1 MRWLLLVVVTAC
13 GFSTRITAGD
23 GDGGPG
29 DGPDAD
35 PDAADGATQGGCRA
49 VEIESMSAQNCVL
62 RSDGE
67 VRCWGRNEDGAIGVP
82 SPNTCMSGD
91 ACVRTPTKVTLPEV
105 IVQLGLGD
113 RHSCAMSA
121 TKMYCWGSN
130 SNGQFG
136 DNSTN
141 SATAPREIGLRAGA
155 TAVRGGDFHTCSLN
169 AASVRCSGRNQF
181 GEIGDMSTTQRD
193 TPTAAGLAGVVSAIG
208 AGFHHTCAIV
218 GGAVSCWGQNT
229 SAQVDTTGNT
239 PVTSPRTVGVAS
251 ATAVVG
257 GTAHTCALISDGSLR
272 CWGAN
277 TNGQLG
283 VGDTSPHTGPQTL
296 GLTGVSQLVAG
307 ANHSCALA
315 GTGVWCW
322 GEGYTNAPAQI
333 NFGGAAASAV
343 SAGSYH
349 DCAIM
354 TDGTVRCWGVN
365 SFGQLGNNSTQT
377 SATPVQAV
385 VCP

>member
-1 MRWLLLVVVTAC
+1 MRWWLLVVITAC
-13 GFSTRITAGD
+13 GFSTRITAGA

-29 DGPDAD
+29 DSVDAD
-35 PDAADGATQGGCRA
+35 PNMPDGPPQGCRA
-49 VEIESMSAQNCVL
+49 VEIESMSAQTCVL

-67 VRCWGRNEDGAIGVP
+67 VWCWGRNQDNAIGVP
-82 SPNTCMSGD
+82 STSTCTGGD
-91 ACVRTPTKVTLPEV
+91 ACVRVPTKLTMPEV

-121 TKMYCWGSN
+121 TKTYCWGHN
-130 SNGQFG
+130 NNGQFG

-141 SATAPREIGLRAGA
+141 NAAAPRAIALRAGA
-155 TAVRGGDFHTCSLN
+155 TAARGGDAHMCSLH
-169 AASVRCSGRNQF
+169 AAGVLCAGQNQF
-181 GEIGDMSTTQRD
+181 GEIGDMSTTQRE
-193 TPTAAGLAGVVSAIG
+193 TPTAAGLAGIVTALG

-218 GGAVSCWGQNT
+218 GGAVSCWGENT

-239 PVTSPRTVGVAS
+239 PVTSPRTVGVGS

-257 GTAHTCALISDGSLR
+257 GVAHTCARISDGSLR
-272 CWGAN
+272 CWGLN

-296 GLTGVSQLVAG
+296 GLTGVSQIAAG
-307 ANHSCALA
+307 TNHTCALV

-322 GEGYTNAPAQI
+322 GEGYANAATQI
-333 NFGGAAASAV
+333 DFAGGQASAIA
-343 SAGSYH
+343 AGSYH

-365 SFGQLGNNSTQT
+365 SYGQLGNNTTQT